1 MVATGLFATA
11 RLWAPLQTAQNWL
24 VRAGHILANEEQSDA
39 AGVEAQYRELLEEVL
54 TAKSDEA
61 VAAWATT
68 FYKVTRSY
76 WPGLFHC
83 YEMEEVPR
91 TNNDLEQYF
100 GKARHHERRATGHK
114 RPSAAVAV
122 RGSVRVVAAV
132 ATQATDE
139 VEAAELRPRDLAA
152 WRAVRAQLETRQERH
167 RAGRRF
173 RKDPAAYLARLEQQL
188 LHLGLPA

>member
-1 MVATGLFATA
+1 M
-11 RLWAPLQTAQNWL
+11 
-24 VRAGHILANEEQSDA
+24 
-39 AGVEAQYRELLEEVL
+39 EAQYRELLEEVL

-114 RPSAAVAV
+114 SATSGLVV

-132 ATQATDE
+132 ATPLRAWTAQD
-139 VEAAELRPRDLAA
+139 LRPASIKGWHKLRE
-152 WRAVRAQLETRQERH
+152 QLEARH
-167 RAGRRF
+167 EARRAARRF
-173 RKDPAAYLARLEQQL
+173 RRDPADYLAKLEDTL
-188 LHLGLPA
+188 LHTSLPL